1 MAKESDSTSKQFLS
15 CYNSAYEKV
24 KKNCEKEN
32 EDDSDD
38 SNDDVFSDREDDYD
52 TEDDDEAFDDVQGQV
67 NENQNDNNNGNTMP
81 IYESNFQIYY
91 DDDYNHDTE
100 YYDYQTGHVR
110 PIDDGDVEALVN
122 MRNIGLTSRQRYLNQ
137 IAVRRLLRVRP
148 IYHHATERSRQRY
161 LRHRERFRQ
170 LVERSWH
177 SFPNARSRFLAFY
190 PHFLFP
196 FFEDNRIE
204 SIVVTFSEIRYLF
217 LTADDDDSILNYL
230 SFVSYLYDPCY

>member
-1 MAKESDSTSKQFLS
+1 MSEESDSTSKQFLA

-24 KKNCEKEN
+24 KKNCEN

-38 SNDDVFSDREDDYD
+38 SNDDVFSDREDDYE
-52 TEDDDEAFDDVQGQV
+52 TEDDFEDVD
-67 NENQNDNNNGNTMP
+67 ENQNDNENANIMP

-100 YYDYQTGHVR
+100 YYDYRTGLVR
-110 PIDDGDVEALVN
+110 PIDDGYVEALVN
-122 MRNIGLTSRQRYLNQ
+122 MRNIGLTSRQRCLNQ
-137 IAVRRLLRVRP
+137 ISVRRQLRVRP
-148 IYHHATERSRQRY
+148 IYHHATERSRRRY
-161 LRHRERFRQ
+161 LRHRERYRQ

-196 FFEDNRIE
+196 FFEENRIE

-217 LTADDDDSILNYL
+217 LTANDDDSIINYL
-230 SFVSYLYDPCY
+230 SFVSYLYEPCY